1 LCSGKYKFK
10 ILKRKRRNIMKTQ
23 KLNGRNNKKTP
34 TVAPG
39 YNDEKFGEDAT
50 SKDIK
55 NGNSTKTIRIF
66 LDENDPS

>member
-1 LCSGKYKFK
+1 MVEK
-10 ILKRKRRNIMKTQ
+10 KRNK
-23 KLNGRNNKKTP
+23 RNNKAP

-50 SKDIK
+50 REDVKSGK
-55 NGNSTKTIRIF
+55 STKTSRVF

>member
-1 LCSGKYKFK
+1 
-10 ILKRKRRNIMKTQ
+10 MKTQ